1 MASGSRV
8 VVTGMGVLTSHA
20 AGVPAF
26 SRALRDGRT
35 GIAPTSSGALR
46 AAARVA
52 PAVVDSQLEALLDT
66 LAARRGSLT
75 RIFRNTSRTARVSL
89 LPAFEACRA
98 AGLAGS
104 VAPDAIGLV
113 VAGSNLAQGYMLDNA
128 IRYGEEPEYI
138 NPRYG
143 LSFWDTNLVGCL
155 SEALEVRGVGYT
167 VGGASAAGNAGLLSA
182 VDLLRAGR
190 VAACLVVGAL
200 AEFSE
205 LEIQGLVMLGALLE
219 NGTFP
224 PESACRPFDT
234 DHAGFVLGE
243 GAACVVLER
252 EDDARRRGARV
263 AGEIGGV
270 AIRLDGQ
277 HLPTPSAK
285 GEADAMR
292 YALKD
297 AGIGPAE
304 VSYVNAHG
312 TAAPLGDRTECQALR
327 EVFGPHLG
335 QIQVNAT
342 KALTGH
348 CMGASSIIEIV
359 ATLIQQTAGF
369 LHPNPNLERSIDDA
383 IDFVG
388 RDAQPARP
396 GWAVSNAFGFGG
408 INTSVVLRALDAGA
422 IA

>member
-1 MASGSRV
+1 MASKPRV
-8 VVTGMGVLTSHA
+8 IVTGMGVLTSQA

-26 SRALRDGRT
+26 RHALREGRT
-35 GIAPTSSGALR
+35 GIASTSAGALQA
-46 AAARVA
+46 AAARID
-52 PAVVDSQLEALLDT
+52 PAVVESQLEALLKAE
-66 LAARRGSLT
+66 AARRSHLT

-89 LPAFEACRA
+89 IPTFEAYRA
-98 AGLAGS
+98 AGLASS
-104 VAPDAIGLV
+104 VAPEAMGLV
-113 VAGSNLAQGYMLDNA
+113 VAGSNLAQSYMFENVV
-128 IRYGEEPEYI
+128 RYGEEPEYI

-155 SEALEVRGVGYT
+155 SEALEIRGVGYT
-167 VGGASAAGNAGLLSA
+167 VGGASAAGNAALLSA
-182 VDLLRAGR
+182 VDLLRSGR

-205 LEIQGLVMLGALLE
+205 LETQGMVMLGALLE
-219 NGTFP
+219 KGAFP
-224 PESACRPFDT
+224 PEQVCRPFDA

-252 EDDARRRGARV
+252 EDDARRRGARIV
-263 AGEIGGV
+263 GEIGGV

-297 AGIGPAE
+297 AGIEPAE

-312 TAAPLGDRTECQALR
+312 TAAPLGDRAECQALQ

-348 CMGASSIIEIV
+348 CLGASSMIEIV
-359 ATLIQQTAGF
+359 ATLIQQSAGF
-369 LHPNPNLERSIDDA
+369 LHPNPNLQRPIDDA
-383 IDFVG
+383 INFVG
-388 RDAQPARP
+388 QDAQPAQL
-396 GWAVSNAFGFGG
+396 GWAMSNAFGFGG
-408 INTSVVLRALDAGA
+408 INTSVVLHAVGA
-422 IA
+422 